1 MNAQV
6 TRLLTRKTALGETR
20 VEEQREE
27 ISRAE
32 PEVLAQIK
40 SFAITTNNITYAAF
54 GDSMRYWQFF
64 PSGQPEWGQMPVW
77 GFADIVAS
85 NVPGV
90 AVGERFYGY
99 FPIASHLR
107 MRPERVTQRGFYDGA
122 GHRKDLTSA
131 YNQYT
136 RCSADPAYA
145 ADLESYQMLFRPLFL
160 TSFMLADFL
169 QDNGFFGASQLI
181 VSSASSKTAYGT
193 AFCLQDSEDVDLVG
207 LTSAR
212 HRTFVE
218 RLGCYGRVAEY
229 DAISRLAGGSPTL
242 YVDFSGDEALRAA
255 VHRQFGAALVYD
267 CYVGSA
273 QNTHFLRDQKLPGP
287 EPKFFFAPVQIK
299 KRNAD
304 WGPQE
309 VNRRF
314 HDAQRRFLDRV
325 RDSKNPWIEVVETR
339 GFDAARQLIAELADG
354 RAEPQRGHVVRLA

>member
-20 VEEQREE
+20 LEQQREE

-32 PEVLAQIK
+32 PEILAQIK

-64 PSGQPEWGQMPVW
+64 PSGQPKWGQMPVW

-85 NVPGV
+85 NVPGL

-107 MRPERVTQRGFYDGA
+107 MRPERVTPRGFYDGA

-136 RCSADPAYA
+136 RCSADPTYA

-207 LTSAR
+207 LTSAH

-229 DAISRLAGGSPTL
+229 DAISRLAVGSPTL
-242 YVDFSGDEALRAA
+242 YVDFSGDEALRAPPST
-255 VHRQFGAALVYD
+255 D
-267 CYVGSA
+267 SSA
-273 QNTHFLRDQKLPGP
+273 RRSRTTATSARRKTRTSCATRSCPARSRSSSSP
-287 EPKFFFAPVQIK
+287 RCRS
-299 KRNAD
+299 RNATPT
-304 WGPQE
+304 G
-309 VNRRF
+309 VRRRSI
-314 HDAQRRFLDRV
+314 DASTTRSGGFSTGCAIR
-325 RDSKNPWIEVVETR
+325 KTR
-339 GFDAARQLIAELADG
+339 GSRSSRPEASTR
-354 RAEPQRGHVVRLA
+354 RGS